1 MSVSTAFRDSAYK
14 QEATDVVIP
23 LLTIN
28 HASLAAPIRVAFNN
42 ENITSNGDVYV
53 GTFFGLTLPIDEPEA
68 GPRASIEIDNVS
80 QEIVQAVRSITTPAS
95 VTIQVVRS
103 TAPDVVEVSYSG
115 MDMTN
120 VSYDVQKVSGELTF
134 ESFLEEPYPY
144 ARFDPARFP
153 GAF

>member
-1 MSVSTAFRDSAYK
+1 MTVSTAFRDSAYK

-23 LLTIN
+23 LLTIE
-28 HASLAAPIRVAFNN
+28 HASLANPIRVAFNN
-42 ENITSNGDVYV
+42 ENIISNGNTFV
-53 GTFFGLTLPIDEPEA
+53 GTFFNITLPIDEAEA
-68 GPRASIEIDNVS
+68 GPHASIEIDNVS
-80 QEIVQAVRSITTPAS
+80 QEIVRAVRSINTPAS
-95 VTIQVVRS
+95 VTIQVVRT
-103 TAPDVVEVSYSG
+103 TAPDVIEVSYAG
-115 MDMTN
+115 MDMVN